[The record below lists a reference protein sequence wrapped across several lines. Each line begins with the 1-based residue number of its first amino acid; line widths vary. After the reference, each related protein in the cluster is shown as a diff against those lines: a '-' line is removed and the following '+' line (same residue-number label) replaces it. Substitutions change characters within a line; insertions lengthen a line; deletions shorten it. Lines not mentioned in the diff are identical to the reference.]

1 MYTICTLQDTKSID
15 LQVGVYNRL
24 AAGGLTKIVTFVP
37 YYMVTNDASVSQ
49 PQSSFHPYSAPY
61 FQHFIWLYFACS
73 IPSSSAKKP
82 TNQWSGWKSIRD
94 RCVCTLNLQRVWP
107 DKCDQSCCCS
117 AAPSGQ
123 SAPTS
128 IRRWWFV
135 VPMKNR
141 CPLRFQSSSSIPPSS
156 SSTTRYDII
165 LTSSWRCNNVV
176 QYM

>member
-1 MYTICTLQDTKSID
+1 MTQAWVTSIKFSSISLSFCFSHHFACTLH
-15 LQVGVYNRL
+15 V
-24 AAGGLTKIVTFVP
+24 
-37 YYMVTNDASVSQ
+37 
-49 PQSSFHPYSAPY
+49 
-61 FQHFIWLYFACS
+61 CS

-135 VPMKNR
+135 VPMKSR
-141 CPLRFQSSSSIPPSS
+141 CPLRFQSSSSIPPCS
-156 SSTTRYDII
+156 SSTTRCGII
-165 LTSSWRCNNVV
+165 LTSSWRCNYWFSFMVCICMCV
-176 QYM
+176 WL